1 MPCVSLIR
9 ISPPRLARDRM
20 SAPMTLILAGGG
32 TGGHLTP
39 GLAVATELRQ
49 REPDARI
56 VFVGSD
62 RPIDQRL
69 LAGHERR
76 VMTLLPLRSAWRSPA
91 RFAWAWWQAH
101 RQARAL
107 LAEVRPHVVC
117 GLGGLASIP
126 LVRAAHQAGVP
137 TLLLEQNV
145 IPGRANRWMA
155 RSAHRVCVSF
165 RETIDLLPHPD
176 RCRLTGNPV
185 RPPFASLASAELRPV
200 TNLSTVLIL
209 GGSQGAQPLND
220 ALLAQLP
227 QSPAVWKDFH
237 WVHQTGET
245 GTDELRT
252 AYQRA
257 GLSCEVAPFY
267 PDLERRIPQA
277 AVVVSRAGATTLAE
291 LACAGVATVLV
302 PYPQAADDHQ
312 RANARAYSAH
322 RGAVVV
328 EQEGAEPF
336 PLRLANTLTRLLA
349 EPVARQELAGHLRS
363 LAHPDAAARVVDEIC
378 RAAGRG

>member
-1 MPCVSLIR
+1 
-9 ISPPRLARDRM
+9 
-20 SAPMTLILAGGG
+20 MTVPLTLMLAGGG

-39 GLAVATELRQ
+39 GLAVASELRR
-49 REPDARI
+49 REPTARI
-56 VFVGSD
+56 LFVGSD

-76 VMTLLPLRSAWRSPA
+76 VITPLPLRSAWRSPL
-91 RFAWAWWQAH
+91 RFASAWWQAQ

-107 LAEVRPHVVC
+107 LEEVRPQVVC

-126 LVRAAHQAGVP
+126 LLRAAGRARVP

-145 IPGRANRWMA
+145 IPGRANRWLA
-155 RSAHRVCVSF
+155 RSTSRICVSF
-165 RETIDLLPHPD
+165 AETIKALPHPD

-185 RPPFASLASAELRPV
+185 RAEFASLAQVELSPSTQR
-200 TNLSTVLIL
+200 STVLIL
-209 GGSQGAQPLND
+209 GGSQGAQPLNA
-220 ALLAQLP
+220 ALLDRLP
-227 QSPAVWKDFH
+227 QAPAAWRQFH
-237 WVHQTGET
+237 WVHQAGET
-245 GTDELRT
+245 GVDGLRG

-257 GLSCEVAPFY
+257 GLSCEVAHFF
-267 PDLERRIPQA
+267 PDLERRLPQA

-312 RANARAYSAH
+312 RANAGAYAAR

-328 EQEGAEPF
+328 DQEGPAPF
-336 PLRLANTLTRLLA
+336 SQRLADTLTQLLDDSA
-349 EPVARQELAGHLRS
+349 ARHDLARQIRELAQ
-363 LAHPDAAARVVDEIC
+363 PEAAARVVDEIDELAS
-378 RAAGRG
+378 RAVRGLG

>member
-1 MPCVSLIR
+1 
-9 ISPPRLARDRM
+9 
-20 SAPMTLILAGGG
+20 MTVPLKLILAGGG

-49 REPDARI
+49 REPHARI
-56 VFVGSD
+56 LFVGSD

-76 VMTLLPLRSAWRSPA
+76 VISPLPFQSVWRSPV
-91 RFAWAWWQAH
+91 RFAWAWWRAE

-145 IPGRANRWMA
+145 IPGRANRWLA
-155 RSAHRVCVSF
+155 RSAHRVGVSF
-165 RETIDLLPHPD
+165 RETIELLPHPD

-185 RPPFASLASAELRPV
+185 RPAFTSLASAEVRPH
-200 TNLSTVLIL
+200 TNRSTVLIL
-209 GGSQGAQPLND
+209 GGSQGAQPLNN
-220 ALLAQLP
+220 ALCTELP
-227 QSPAVWKDFH
+227 RSPAVWNDFH

-245 GTDELRT
+245 GTDDLRA

-257 GLSCEVAPFY
+257 GLSCEVAAFF
-267 PDLERRIPQA
+267 PDLEHRLPQA

-291 LACAGVATVLV
+291 LACAGVATILV

-322 RGAVVV
+322 HGAVVV
-328 EQEGAEPF
+328 DQEGAEPF
-336 PLRLANTLTRLLA
+336 SRRLADTLTRLLA
-349 EPVARQELAGHLRS
+349 EPASRQELAGNLRH

-378 RAAGRG
+378 LAAGRG

>member
-1 MPCVSLIR
+1 MT
-9 ISPPRLARDRM
+9 
-20 SAPMTLILAGGG
+20 APLTLILAGGG

-49 REPDARI
+49 RAPDARV

-69 LAGHERR
+69 LAGQERR
-76 VMTLLPLRSAWRSPA
+76 VLSPLPLRSAWRSPA

-107 LAEVRPHVVC
+107 LAEVGPHVVC

-126 LVRAAHQAGVP
+126 LIRAACQAGLP

-145 IPGRANRWMA
+145 IPGRANRWLA

-185 RPPFASLASAELRPV
+185 RPAFASLAKVGSGPV
-200 TNLSTVLIL
+200 TNPSTVLIL
-209 GGSQGAQPLND
+209 GGSQGAQPLNN

-227 QSPAVWKDFH
+227 ESPAVWKNFH
-237 WVHQTGET
+237 WVHQTGDT
-245 GTDELRT
+245 ATDELRD
-252 AYQRA
+252 AYLRA
-257 GLSCEVAPFY
+257 GLSAEVAAFF
-267 PDLERRIPQA
+267 PDLERRLPQA
-277 AVVVSRAGATTLAE
+277 AVVVTRAGATTLAE
-291 LACAGVATVLV
+291 LACAGVASLLV

-312 RANARAYSAH
+312 RANARAYSVQRA
-322 RGAVVV
+322 AVVV
-328 EQEGAEPF
+328 EQEGAKPF
-336 PLRLANTLTRLLA
+336 PRRLAETLTDLLTDP
-349 EPVARQELAGHLRS
+349 EARQELAGHLRQ
-363 LAHPDAAARVVDEIC
+363 LAHPQAAARVVDELC
-378 RAAGRG
+378 LAAGRS